1 MTLLFTIVR
10 YEFGIL
16 LAAFAA
22 ILVYKCLTGGIDMR
36 GLLCEKTKTGVGPV
50 SASRVQLLLMTMAMA
65 GYILSQ
71 VVESRTFPEIE
82 TKWLVLLGGSH
93 SVFLG
98 AKGVLS
104 LLNSEPDKNQ

>member
-1 MTLLFTIVR
+1 MTLLFTFVR

-22 ILVYKCLTGGIDMR
+22 ILVFKCLTGGIDMR
-36 GLLCEKTKTGVGPV
+36 GLLCDKTKSGVGPV
-50 SASRVQLLLMTMAMA
+50 SASRVQLLLVTMAMA

-71 VVESRTFPEIE
+71 IVESHTFPEIE
-82 TKWLVLLGGSH
+82 TKWLVMLGGSH

-104 LLNSEPDKNQ
+104 LVTSEPDKNK